1 MEHREAADGAL
12 DARLAFRLPRPVA
25 DAWRAAAQG
34 AGQSLSDWLRAQVAV
49 DGVVVTT
56 GKPTPARAV
65 PLRRG
70 TVPTDP
76 VPTDP
81 VLVRGIAQA
90 GNNLNQ
96 IARHLNAGGKV
107 SDAQL
112 LVLLMEIEHRLAEV
126 VAMGGSQ
133 EE

>member
-49 DGVVVTT
+49 DGVIVTT

-70 TVPTDP
+70 T

-107 SDAQL
+107 PDARL
-112 LVLLMEIEHRLAEV
+112 LVLLMGIEHRLAEV
-126 VAMGGSQ
+126 VALGGSR

>member
-1 MEHREAADGAL
+1 MTSHKDMN
-12 DARLAFRLPRPVA
+12 ARLAFRLPQDVA
-25 DAWRAAAQG
+25 AAWRAAAQS
-34 AGQSLSDWLRAQVAV
+34 AGQSLSDWIRAQVRV
-49 DGVVVTT
+49 DGQDVVITHNPSPRKLPQRREHV
-56 GKPTPARAV
+56 PA
-65 PLRRG
+65 
-70 TVPTDP
+70 
-76 VPTDP
+76 DP
-81 VLVRGIAQA
+81 VLVRGIAKA

-107 SDAQL
+107 PDARL